1 MKAKI
6 SVIIPAYNTGNYIEN
21 CLMSVIDKQMKTE
34 IIVVDDGSTDN
45 TQQIVE
51 SLKKGY
57 DNITFLQQEHKGPS
71 SARNA
76 GLDIAQGEYI
86 AFLDS
91 DDTLVPYSLKRLYA
105 KAIKRNADVVVG
117 SMNFIASP
125 SVTLDLGERVP
136 QQVKGKIMDG
146 QEYYATLIFQG
157 RYNATGTNML
167 YRNSW
172 LKEQG
177 LRFTENILFEDE
189 LWTMAVLNKCK
200 RFYCSSIN
208 YYNYYK
214 RSGSITNSGIDDL
227 KKQSLRMVCERI
239 ISDYQLFNNECGE
252 CKKWNLLNLIRICK
266 IALARIGDVPE
277 KDFFLFTIQ
286 KATKSLNNATTFHQ
300 YGENRL

>member
-6 SVIIPAYNTGNYIEN
+6 SVIIPAYNTGYYIEN

-45 TQQIVE
+45 TKQIVE

-117 SMNFIASP
+117 SMNFITAP
-125 SVTLDLGERVP
+125 SVTLNLGDRVP

-146 QEYYATLIFQG
+146 QEYYATLLTHG
-157 RYNATGTNML
+157 NYNATGTNML
-167 YRNSW
+167 YRNDW
-172 LKEQG
+172 LKEQR

-189 LWTMAVLNKCK
+189 LWTMEVLNKCK
-200 RFYCSSIN
+200 RLYCSSIN

-214 RSGSITNSGIDDL
+214 RTGSITNSTMDDL
-227 KKQSLRMVCERI
+227 KKQSLRIVCERVI
-239 ISDYQLFNNECGE
+239 ADYQLFNVQWEE
-252 CKKWNLLNLIRICK
+252 QKKWNLLNLIRICK
-266 IALARIGDVPE
+266 IALARIGNVPE
-277 KDFFLFTIQ
+277 KDFFLSTIQ
-286 KATKSLNNATTFHQ
+286 QAIESSRNNNLHLT
-300 YGENRL
+300 

>member
-21 CLMSVIDKQMKTE
+21 SLMSVIDKQMKTE

-117 SMNFIASP
+117 SMNFITSS
-125 SVTLDLGERVP
+125 SVTLNLGDRVP
-136 QQVKGKIMDG
+136 QQVKGNIMDG
-146 QEYYATLIFQG
+146 QEYYATLLTHG
-157 RYNATGTNML
+157 SYNATGTNML
-167 YRNSW
+167 YRNDW
-172 LKEQG
+172 LKEQR

-189 LWTMAVLNKCK
+189 LWTMEVLNKCK
-200 RFYCSSIN
+200 RLYCSSIN

-214 RSGSITNSGIDDL
+214 RSGSITNSTMDDL
-227 KKQSLRMVCERI
+227 KKQSLRIVCERVI
-239 ISDYQLFNNECGE
+239 ADYQLFNGQWEEQN
-252 CKKWNLLNLIRICK
+252 KWNLLNLIRICK
-266 IALARIGDVPE
+266 IALARIGNVPE
-277 KDFFLFTIQ
+277 KDFFLSTIQ
-286 KATKSLNNATTFHQ
+286 QAIESSRNNKSHLI
-300 YGENRL
+300 